1 MFFSKPNSYLG
12 IDIGA
17 GGVKVVELKKEKNRP
32 VLFTYGFTSTQQDIH
47 RLLPSKEKNI
57 GELRGKDAPAAIDEN
72 LGEPQVK
79 KYADLLKQVCALAK
93 TVSKNAVVSIPVSAV
108 FHAVVNLPPVDKKD
122 VDHILKAEV
131 AKLLPRP
138 LEEMSLDY
146 QALPPDPATKNLKF
160 VINAVPR
167 ELVIF
172 YTKVFQKAGLVLA
185 ALEPESTALSRSL
198 MGRDAGVS
206 LIIDL
211 GAERTNFFIIENGA
225 PMTHHSIEV
234 GGNKIDRLLSDA
246 WGVDESLVG
255 QLKYDL
261 FAKLIY
267 GSQNDSESKKILEI
281 LMPVIDPIVKEIEY
295 SFDVYFRQ
303 TGNETKRPEKIIL
316 TGGAAFMPFLTQHLA
331 ETFKIKCYLGDPW
344 GRVVYQEGLK
354 PVLGKIGP
362 RLAVAI
368 GLAMRNIVG

>member
-1 MFFSKPNSYLG
+1 MNSYNST
-12 IDIGA
+12 I
-17 GGVKVVELKKEKNRP
+17 KS
-32 VLFTYGFTSTQQDIH
+32 FTEHLWF
-47 RLLPSKEKNI
+47 
-57 GELRGKDAPAAIDEN
+57 
-72 LGEPQVK
+72 
-79 KYADLLKQVCALAK
+79 
-93 TVSKNAVVSIPVSAV
+93 
-108 FHAVVNLPPVDKKD
+108 
-122 VDHILKAEV
+122 
-131 AKLLPRP
+131 
-138 LEEMSLDY
+138 
-146 QALPPDPATKNLKF
+146 
-160 VINAVPR
+160 AVPAWR
-167 ELVIF
+167 GFVKSLSADQFASSPRFRFMRFTLAGVSLLLSI
-172 YTKVFQKAGLVLA
+172 TSASAAGLVLA